1 MRESESDNLAKCLRE
16 QRNGILIDVEV
27 KPASKNTEIRG
38 FDRWRKCIE
47 IAVMARAER
56 GSANRDVVQFLS
68 SLFSLPTN
76 QITIVKG
83 ERTRKKSIK
92 ISGLTKEELLSVLKN
107 EIEWRKSHS

>member
-1 MRESESDNLAKCLRE
+1 MREPESDILATCLRE
-16 QRNGILIDVEV
+16 QSDGVLIDFEV
-27 KPASKNTEIRG
+27 KPASRNTEIRG
-38 FDRWRKCIE
+38 FDEWRTCIE
-47 IAVMARAER
+47 IAVHARAER

-83 ERTRKKSIK
+83 ERSRKKSIR
-92 ISGLTKEELLSVLKN
+92 ISGLTKIQLLSVLKN